1 MRPDS
6 APVFVAEVLL
16 RHGFSDD
23 RICAHLAY
31 QWPLDDEECQ
41 AAVEAA
47 HSLVRFEPNDVRTAI
62 DQIRRTP

>member
-1 MRPDS
+1 MPRES

-31 QWPLDDEECQ
+31 QWPLDDQECQ

-47 HSLVRFEPNDVRTAI
+47 HSLVRCEDHDVEDSAKGYCSF
-62 DQIRRTP
+62 